1 MSKALTVWSKLL
13 QRRAFNTWRWWASY
27 NRAKRRMVARALGH
41 NRKLQLREVL
51 RAWRGVVAY
60 HKPLRAAVALMQGK
74 VRDGRAWWGLG
85 SDVPMYAGMCAV
97 PGCQFGAC

>member
-1 MSKALTVWSKLL
+1 MSKALTVWTKLL
-13 QRRAFNTWRWWASY
+13 QRRAFSTWRWWASY

-41 NRKLQLREVL
+41 NRRMQLRDVL

-74 VRDGRAWWGLG
+74 VRVARRHGGPLLLGPRTLPWALHRA
-85 SDVPMYAGMCAV
+85 SCY
-97 PGCQFGAC
+97 